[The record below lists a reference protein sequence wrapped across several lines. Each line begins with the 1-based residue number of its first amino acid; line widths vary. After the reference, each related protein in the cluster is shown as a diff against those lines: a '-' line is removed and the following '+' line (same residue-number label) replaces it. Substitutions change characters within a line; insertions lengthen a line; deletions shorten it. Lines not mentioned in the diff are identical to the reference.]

1 MTAKILP
8 NIIRTPRT
16 SERPFFSSARDTAQD
31 NRISFEARGVLWY
44 LLSKPDDWKVQWK
57 DIAIQG
63 KFGRDKAKAALKELR
78 DAGYIETEMIHDKR
92 GKFGGKTDRVYETPR
107 HNNPIEAHRGTEK
120 PSHGQSVQR
129 KTRHIHITEDIQN
142 TETNAAIA
150 AQPKPVEEPQPPL
163 TVLEARDESVF
174 DVIAVESFG
183 LKDSA
188 AVKRAKAGGRIGK
201 LVSWLKETYPGA
213 TVKTARAFYAWYDE
227 KHPGADRP
235 CDPVKFSTHFTKFH
249 DFRTAQK
256 DADQKADT
264 KQAEAAALWEYE
276 RSLIEGR
283 SA

>member
-1 MTAKILP
+1 MTAKELT
-8 NIIRTPRT
+8 IIRTPKN
-16 SERPFFSSARDTAQD
+16 EHRPFFSTARETAQD
-31 NRISFEARGVLWY
+31 SALTFEARGVLWY
-44 LLSKPDDWKVQWK
+44 LLSKPDDWKVQWQ
-57 DIAIQG
+57 DIANQG
-63 KFGRDKAKAALKELR
+63 GFGRDKAKSIMAELR
-78 DAGYIETEMIHDKR
+78 AAGYVVTEMKHGEH
-92 GKFGGKTDRVYETPR
+92 GKFAGKVDRIYET
-107 HNNPIEAHRGTEK
+107 
-120 PSHGQSVQR
+120 SQR
-129 KTRHIHITEDIQN
+129 KTDSRNTELPSTGLASKRRNRRIHITEDIQN

-150 AQPKPVEEPQPPL
+150 AQPKPVEEPHHPL
-163 TVLEARDESVF
+163 TVLEVRDESVF

-213 TVKTARAFYAWYDE
+213 TVKTARAFYAWYDD

-276 RSLIEGR
+276 RGLIEGK